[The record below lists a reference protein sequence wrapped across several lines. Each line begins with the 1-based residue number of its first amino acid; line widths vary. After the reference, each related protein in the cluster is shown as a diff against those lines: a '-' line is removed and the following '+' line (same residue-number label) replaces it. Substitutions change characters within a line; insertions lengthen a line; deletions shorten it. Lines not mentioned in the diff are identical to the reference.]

1 MTCPHLREEHHAL
14 VSDFIIAQR
23 APLKIQP
30 VSPALKRSGFHNTPG
45 IWLHLPLG
53 DTSVVSEAGVRL
65 HTPERH
71 LWPAGTQRHCPI
83 HTDSDQTL
91 PWGASSLPQMVS
103 DLITS
108 LIFCQLE
115 WGECV
120 TWEWLATSVCLHMV

>member
-14 VSDFIIAQR
+14 VSDFIITQR

-30 VSPALKRSGFHNTPG
+30 VSPALKRSGSTTRQVSGFISPSEIHQSSQRLVCGCTLLRDICVLLGPSGTAPSTP
-45 IWLHLPLG
+45 I
-53 DTSVVSEAGVRL
+53 
-65 HTPERH
+65 
-71 LWPAGTQRHCPI
+71 
-83 HTDSDQTL
+83 QTRPS